1 MMQEKEAHMP
11 DVQLQGET
19 HHMRPDIHRLAKTLY
34 GDEISA
40 KLDELA
46 HAATL
51 KGLAGDDMLLHVM
64 QEVYRA
70 ARGAKIPGWRKI

>member
-1 MMQEKEAHMP
+1 MP

-19 HHMRPDIHRLAKTLY
+19 HHMRPDIYRLAKALY
-34 GDEISA
+34 GRDEIVA

-70 ARGAKIPGWRKI
+70 ARDAKIPGWRKI